1 MWILISQLMAMAI
14 ILVSAD
20 NADILLE
27 DYFAW
32 KSKMNPEGA
41 YTTGF
46 QVVSIYRFFF
56 KDKLVELTF

>member
-56 KDKLVELTF
+56 